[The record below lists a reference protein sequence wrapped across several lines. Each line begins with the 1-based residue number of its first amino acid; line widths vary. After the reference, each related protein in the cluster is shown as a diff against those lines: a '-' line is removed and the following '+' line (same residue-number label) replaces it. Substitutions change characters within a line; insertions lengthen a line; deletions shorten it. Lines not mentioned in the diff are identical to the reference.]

1 MRERNRWNARAAQGL
16 MLLLAGLVLAG
27 CGRQAPQG
35 AALEIVG
42 AEATSQTSILVT
54 FNRAV
59 ASGASE
65 PGNYRVAGPSGS
77 RLEVLAA
84 YLGSDG
90 TSVTLAT
97 APQRPVTY
105 ALTVRGIGL
114 ADGGAIAG
122 EITSA
127 GGFGGSGEVAPIV
140 ASAIALTNTS
150 VMVTFADPAN
160 ARLSDMGPGALV
172 AEHYRVTPTDLEVLS
187 VAYADRGR
195 DRARVILTTSSQGGR
210 PYEVQVTNVLSNTG
224 AKLVD
229 PFLNTAAFQGMTR
242 DDATAPTVADVFSTS
257 ATTIVVRFSEPVSDD
272 AASPTRYVV
281 VDESGAPLPVVA
293 VALNDVKTEATL
305 TTWPMTA
312 GVMYTLEVVG
322 ITDRNGNPIAAAPTE
337 FEGTP
342 VDSAFDTQGP
352 RVLSANS
359 TANTTVVVTFDEPV
373 MGGVGG
379 ADDPANYSIVDAD
392 TLGGAVA
399 PQAVVLVE
407 AAVLSANRR
416 SVTLTTLA
424 QSEAVYTLRVTDV
437 TDLYGNQ
444 VVPPD
449 RDHPYQ
455 VTFFGTGASG
465 PQEDGDGDGLSDAA
479 EQYGWTVVVVDADG
493 TRREVRVTSDPDLSD
508 TDGDG
513 VSDLDE
519 RTYRTH
525 PRASDTDGDGLS
537 DFRELNFT
545 YSDPT
550 RADTDGD
557 GYVDGLEFDFFGT
570 SPIRADTDGDGL
582 ADGDEIESD
591 GRDPLV
597 ADLPRLAIT
606 VGDVQLTLDERYAY
620 TDTEGTSRSVESSTS
635 TTLEQGSERTYAT
648 SDTSTFN
655 SSLNFSQ
662 EVTVGGEWE
671 FPGFTLSGEVKAGFG
686 QSTSEEY
693 TSNVSE
699 QSATRSNRAYNE
711 SVARSQGFQSSSEV
725 ARTVEGAAVQVA
737 VDLGSISDVAF
748 SATNLEI
755 TALWQDPNDPT
766 RLVPIATLVPS
777 SQLAGAVPTYNLG
790 PFVPGIGPILF
801 ENREI
806 FPQTVEQLLR
816 SPRGLVFKVA
826 NYDVL
831 DEEGRNFAF
840 SSQETFDATVGI
852 VIDDASGS
860 VIRERVS
867 TMAGRIAPFA
877 DTNDDGRIDP
887 RCNPAEDASYDP
899 DVATYDSCDND
910 GNGVVDAG
918 DRILFDADGR
928 TVGILMSDVMARLN
942 VDYETRDVAYDDA
955 AGGGGVEALYRVDG
969 VTTDAA
975 AHKAW
980 VLYYARSAN
989 GGLEGDAVFGT
1000 NFDDLVLRAGD
1011 SFTMAYLQDA
1021 DNDRLSDR
1029 EEYTHGS
1036 SDAFTN
1042 SDDGGGSNDLTCP
1055 AEGYAFDYF
1064 ATNPTATLPLPLPTF
1079 TCDAISDFD
1088 EVKIGWLVRVRGE
1101 TEYRAYASPRL
1112 PDSDGDGLA
1121 DHVERALGTDAYK
1134 RDTDEDGLTDFD
1146 EVYGFRLRFRGDL
1159 SFSDVTAKFCP
1170 ALRTGGTC
1178 TTTTA
1183 EDWVTDPL
1191 DPDTDGDGI
1200 ADGFELRQGSNPQ
1213 LADAASFVDT
1223 DRDGLSDEQ
1232 ENGFGSSIYEP
1243 DTDGDGLP
1251 DLLEYLIG
1259 SDPQRTDSDGD
1270 GIRDYEELDIETFDA
1285 LPGTPDFDVYRFL
1298 RICGSIAF
1306 NATQCSYVAPSGA
1319 GLPYGTNPSDA
1330 DSDGDGL
1337 DDTVE
1342 LFEPY
1347 MVRVAG
1353 ADPYEVFSDP
1363 TRANA
1368 DGDGWNDG
1376 VERRRGTDPG
1386 LIDTDGDGVA
1396 DDVEEDI
1403 CAEARCMDA
1412 LVPDQHVTVSV
1423 VLNVELDGDVGTA
1436 GDSGDWFYSFTVSR
1450 EPDAAI
1456 NRTQPGNYVGIGNN
1470 TQYTALEASFIRRI
1484 DQPVRVSGNSGERDG
1499 DINNPDVWITTCTG
1513 SIDRTVT
1520 GAIATTDSFNSQ
1532 TYEDYVGLID
1542 HCRYSIQVAYTLRT
1556 TR

>member
-1 MRERNRWNARAAQGL
+1 MQAQKRWNAGIARGL
-16 MLLLAGLVLAG
+16 TLLLAAVVLAG
-27 CGRQAPQG
+27 CGGLAPQG
-35 AALEIVG
+35 PVLEIVG
-42 AEATSQTSILVT
+42 VEATSQTSIVVT
-54 FNRAV
+54 FSRAV
-59 ASGASE
+59 AAGATE
-65 PGNYRVAGPSGS
+65 PANYRVAGPSGT

-84 YLGSDG
+84 YLGAGG

-97 APQRPVTY
+97 APQEPVTY
-105 ALTVRGIGL
+105 ALTVRNIGL

-122 EITSA
+122 EISPA

-140 ASAIALTNTS
+140 ASAIALTNTT

-172 AEHYRVTPTDLEVLS
+172 ADHYRMTPADLEVLS
-187 VAYADRGR
+187 VAYADAGR
-195 DRARVILTTSSQGGR
+195 DRGRVILTTSSMGGR

-229 PFLNTAAFQGMTR
+229 PFLNTATFQGMTR
-242 DDATAPTVADVFSTS
+242 DDTTAPTVQDVFSTS

-272 AASPTRYVV
+272 AASPTRYVIT
-281 VDESGAPLPVVA
+281 DPGGAVLPVVA

-312 GVMYTLEVVG
+312 GVMYRLEVVG
-322 ITDRNGNPIAAAPTE
+322 ITDRNGNPIVGNTTE

-342 VDSAFDTQGP
+342 VDFAFDTQGP

-359 TANTTVVVTFDEPV
+359 TSNTTVVVTFDEPV

-379 ADDPANYSIVDAD
+379 ADDPANYSIVDAA
-392 TLGGAVA
+392 TLGGSVA

-407 AAVLSANRR
+407 GAVLSANRR

-449 RDHPYQ
+449 RDYPYQ
-455 VTFFGTGASG
+455 VTFFGTGPSG
-465 PQEDGDGDGLSDAA
+465 TQEDRDGDGLSDAA
-479 EQYGWTVVVVDADG
+479 EQYGWTVVIVDADG
-493 TRREVRVTSDPDLSD
+493 TRREVKVTSDPNVAD

-513 VSDLDE
+513 ISDLDE

-525 PRASDTDGDGLS
+525 PRSSDTDGDGLS

-582 ADGDEIESD
+582 ADGYEIESD
-591 GRDPLV
+591 ERDPLV

-606 VGDVQLTLDERYAY
+606 VGDVQLTLDERYVF
-620 TDTEGTSRSVESSTS
+620 TDNEGTSQSVESSTS

-671 FPGFTLSGEVKAGFG
+671 FPGFSMSGEVKAGFG

-711 SVARSQGFQSSSEV
+711 SVARSQGFQASSEV
-725 ARTVEGAAVQVA
+725 VRTVEGAAVQVA

-777 SQLAGAVPTYNLG
+777 SQLAGDVPTYNLG

-860 VIRERVS
+860 VVRERVS
-867 TMAGRIAPFA
+867 TMGGRIAPFA
-877 DTNDDGRIDP
+877 DTNEDGRIDP

-899 DVATYDSCDND
+899 ATATYDSCDND
-910 GNGVVDAG
+910 GDGVVDEG

-928 TVGILMSDVMARLN
+928 TVGILMSDVMARLD
-942 VDYETRDVAYDDA
+942 VDYETQDVAYDDA
-955 AGGGGVEALYRVDG
+955 TGNAGVEVLYRVG
-969 VTTDAA
+969 SVATDAA

-980 VLYYARSAN
+980 ILYYARSAE
-989 GGLEGDAVFGT
+989 GGLDGDDVIGT

-1011 SFTMAYLQDA
+1011 SFTLAYLQDA
-1021 DNDRLSDR
+1021 DNDQLSDR

-1042 SDDGGGSNDLTCP
+1042 SDDGGGSNGLTCP
-1055 AEGYAFDYF
+1055 SEGYAFDHF
-1064 ATNPTATLPLPLPTF
+1064 ATNPTATLPLPLPSF
-1079 TCDAISDFD
+1079 TCDTISDFD
-1088 EVKIGWLVRVRGE
+1088 EVKTGWLVRVRGE
-1101 TEYRAYASPRL
+1101 TEYRSYSSPRL

-1121 DHVERALGTDAYK
+1121 DHMEELLGTDAYK
-1134 RDTDEDGLTDFD
+1134 RDTDEDGLSDFD
-1146 EVYGFRLRFRGDL
+1146 EVYGFRIRFRGDL
-1159 SFSDVTAKFCP
+1159 GFSDVTAKFCP
-1170 ALRTGGTC
+1170 ALRTGGSC
-1178 TTTTA
+1178 SAGTT
-1183 EDWVTDPL
+1183 EVWVTDPL

-1213 LADAASFVDT
+1213 LADAASFLDT

-1232 ENGFGSSIYEP
+1232 ENAFGSSIYEA
-1243 DTDGDGLP
+1243 DIDGDGLP
-1251 DLLEYLIG
+1251 DLLEWMID
-1259 SDPQRTDSDGD
+1259 SDPQRADSDGD
-1270 GIRDYEELDIETFDA
+1270 GIRDYEELDIYTFDA

-1298 RICGSIAF
+1298 RICGSLEF
-1306 NATQCSYVAPSGA
+1306 NATQCAYTAPSGA
-1319 GLPYGTNPSDA
+1319 DLPYGTNPSEA
-1330 DSDGDGL
+1330 DTDGDGV
-1337 DDTVE
+1337 DDRTE

-1347 MVRVAG
+1347 TVAVDG
-1353 ADPYEVFSDP
+1353 EASYEVFSDP
-1363 TRANA
+1363 RRANA

-1376 VERRRGTDPG
+1376 VERSRGTDPT
-1386 LIDTDGDGVA
+1386 LADTDGDGVA
-1396 DDVEEDI
+1396 DAVEEDI
-1403 CAEARCMDA
+1403 CAEGRCMNA
-1412 LVPDQHVTVSV
+1412 LVPDQHVTVRV
-1423 VLNVELDGDVGTA
+1423 ILNIELDGDVGSA
-1436 GDSGDWFYSFTVSR
+1436 GGTGDWFYSFTVSR
-1450 EPDAAI
+1450 APDAAI
-1456 NRTQPGNYVGIGNN
+1456 TATQPGNYVGIGNN
-1470 TQYTALEASFIRRI
+1470 TQYGALEASFIRRL
-1484 DQPVRVSGNSGERDG
+1484 DQPIRVSGNAGERDG
-1499 DINNPDVWITTCTG
+1499 NLNDSNTWITTCTG

-1520 GAIATTDSFNSQ
+1520 GAIATTDSFSSQ
-1532 TYEDYVGLID
+1532 TYEEYAGL
-1542 HCRYSIQVAYTLRT
+1542 
-1556 TR
+1556 